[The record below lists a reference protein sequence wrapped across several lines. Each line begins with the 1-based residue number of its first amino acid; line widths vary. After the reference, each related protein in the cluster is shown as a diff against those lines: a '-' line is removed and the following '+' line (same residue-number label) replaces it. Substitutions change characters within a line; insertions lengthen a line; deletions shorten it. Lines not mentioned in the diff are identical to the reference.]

1 MKNPLYWSKL
11 DFLSQIFAT
20 IRQLKK
26 KHWAGG
32 IPKISGPRGQ
42 RPRELVTLV
51 GMHPPDPMMALPD
64 VNKKTTTV
72 IFQIFMLTL
81 SGYQMGITLKP
92 NLMLLVPAEYH
103 SKKKCKTI
111 LNTNAEELLHLVNMA
126 SQ

>member
-11 DFLSQIFAT
+11 EFLSQIFAT

-32 IPKISGPRGQ
+32 IPKISGPLGQ

-64 VNKKTTTV
+64 VKINYHSNFSNFCIV
-72 IFQIFMLTL
+72 TL
-81 SGYQMGITLKP
+81 SGYQKGITLKP
-92 NLMLLVPAEYH
+92 NLMRLVPTEYH
-103 SKKKCKTI
+103 SKKK
-111 LNTNAEELLHLVNMA
+111 V
-126 SQ
+126 

>member
-11 DFLSQIFAT
+11 EFLSQIFAT

-64 VNKKTTTV
+64 VNKKNHHSNFSNFYADTQWVPDGYHIKTK
-72 IFQIFMLTL
+72 FNA
-81 SGYQMGITLKP
+81 SGTRR
-92 NLMLLVPAEYH
+92 V
-103 SKKKCKTI
+103 
-111 LNTNAEELLHLVNMA
+111 